1 MLEGTYR
8 EDRHG
13 PRPTSPAASPPMRA
27 ERDSDGATF
36 LPYVDMEYVPKLL
49 VSAESLAKLFD
60 VSRST
65 VRQWARNGDM
75 PMPHKIGGAARWDAD
90 KIRDWIRAGC
100 PDRNGETNGTDQ
112 ET

>member
-8 EDRHG
+8 ADRHG
-13 PRPTSPAASPPMRA
+13 PRPSRPSASPPMCA

-36 LPYVDMEYVPKLL
+36 FPHVDLEYVPKLL

-65 VRQWARNGDM
+65 VRQWAKTGDM
-75 PMPHKIGGAARWDAD
+75 PQPHKIGGASRWDAD
-90 KIRDWIRAGC
+90 EVRDWIREGC
-100 PDRNGETNGTDQ
+100 PDKDGETNGTQ
-112 ET
+112 Q